1 MTASEFRNELKHLS
15 GGYLFCGEEDYLMRH
30 YLAAARDSVVA
41 KDDIFNRIIITS
53 DNYSPDVLMSAL
65 ESLPVMSDRKFIEIS
80 GLPLGDMKE
89 QDTDDLCDILS
100 RLPEYEYNI
109 LIIYADADNFDT
121 VKAVQKASAGGKTG
135 DVSEGDSGKA
145 CVMDGKTLCRGTD
158 SRASG
163 CREPAY
169 LKVRMRYVGACLRDR
184 QADILSEICG
194 KGKADRGGR

>member
-109 LIIYADADNFDT
+109 LIIYADADNFDPGT
-121 VKAVQKASAGGKTG
+121 AKTPSKLFKKLPPAVKPVMFPRETPARLAS
-135 DVSEGDSGKA
+135 VSYTHL
-145 CVMDGKTLCRGTD
+145 TLPTT
-158 SRASG
+158 
-163 CREPAY
+163 P
-169 LKVRMRYVGACLRDR
+169 YV
-184 QADILSEICG
+184 
-194 KGKADRGGR
+194 